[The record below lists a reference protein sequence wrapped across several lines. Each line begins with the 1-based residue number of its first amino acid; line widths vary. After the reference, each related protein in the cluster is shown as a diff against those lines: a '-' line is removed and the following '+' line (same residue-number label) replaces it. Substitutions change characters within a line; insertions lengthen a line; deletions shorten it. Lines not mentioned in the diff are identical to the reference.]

1 MRPIWDGGKG
11 MRSLGEKNLIIFH
24 NLHEAAMSFYTR
36 HFKKLQRHVKN
47 GGINGVANYLHIFL
61 AMGGVLR
68 SQVERLMQGFEACNA
83 PISANAW
90 WEYRSIIDT
99 YFSRFKELILCLHDQ
114 YLPNLLKVYK
124 LGMLRERFDPD
135 LQPIKDLCTDML
147 TFHSRMKVLS
157 KSNLKIK
164 TQNGDILPPPFF
176 NDNVFQSENW
186 VKYETEQK
194 SKMEKILL
202 KLAA

>member
-1 MRPIWDGGKG
+1 
-11 MRSLGEKNLIIFH
+11 
-24 NLHEAAMSFYTR
+24 
-36 HFKKLQRHVKN
+36 
-47 GGINGVANYLHIFL
+47 
-61 AMGGVLR
+61 MGGVLR